1 MTKVMLA
8 EDDFTMISLLKTLLS
23 LEGFETA
30 TLGPQDDFM
39 TVLRRETPNALLLDL
54 HLAQGSG
61 LDFLRQLRA
70 DPQFARLAVIMA
82 SGSDVREACLE
93 AGANVFLLKPFMPDT
108 LIQALRSQLTA

>member
-1 MTKVMLA
+1 MPKVLLA
-8 EDDFTMISLLKTLLS
+8 EDDVTMISLLKTLLA
-23 LEGFETA
+23 LEGFETVA
-30 TLGPQDDFM
+30 LGPQEDFM
-39 TVLRRETPNALLLDL
+39 TVLRRETPDTLLLDL

-82 SGSDVREACLE
+82 SGSDVREECLA

-108 LIQALRSQLTA
+108 LIQSIRSQLAA